1 VVYLDCIDHLAPD
14 AEFIRF
20 LTMWVRALP
29 DSVKLAVSSCALTRP
44 PWDALLSEGLAAFVD
59 VELRRTDWAFRAG
72 APVRP
77 QLECLA
83 FGRGQMCVNGQ
94 PIQSWEG
101 VLPRALAFYLIDN
114 PLVSRLE
121 IFEAFWPN
129 VNGNDATN
137 VFHVTKRKVNER
149 ISASIGDGKAY
160 ELTHYALGFYSASD
174 GLARHYDVED
184 FCQSVEQALVCE
196 DERRQTLLFLRA
208 IDLYRAPFLQTVEMP
223 WVVARRQDLHRRYVS
238 ALVGVGRAFARRG
251 DNRAVMYLSRAV
263 REAPE
268 REDVHRDVIELYVR
282 QGMYAEAEQHLQML
296 AQRLHEAGGLAL
308 PPELVALRAQMRN
321 RHAGA

>member
-1 VVYLDCIDHLAPD
+1 
-14 AEFIRF
+14 
-20 LTMWVRALP
+20 
-29 DSVKLAVSSCALTRP
+29 
-44 PWDALLSEGLAAFVD
+44 
-59 VELRRTDWAFRAG
+59 
-72 APVRP
+72 
-77 QLECLA
+77 
-83 FGRGQMCVNGQ
+83 
-94 PIQSWEG
+94 
-101 VLPRALAFYLIDN
+101 
-114 PLVSRLE
+114 
-121 IFEAFWPN
+121 
-129 VNGNDATN
+129 
-137 VFHVTKRKVNER
+137 
-149 ISASIGDGKAY
+149 
-160 ELTHYALGFYSASD
+160 
-174 GLARHYDVED
+174 
-184 FCQSVEQALVCE
+184 
-196 DERRQTLLFLRA
+196 
-208 IDLYRAPFLQTVEMP
+208 LQTVEMP